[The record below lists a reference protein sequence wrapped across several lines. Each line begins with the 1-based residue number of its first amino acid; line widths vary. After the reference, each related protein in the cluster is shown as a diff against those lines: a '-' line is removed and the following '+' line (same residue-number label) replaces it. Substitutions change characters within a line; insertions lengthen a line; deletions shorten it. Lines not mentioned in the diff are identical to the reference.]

1 MDRQTT
7 DTLIKSYETVN
18 VLDENGKPTGEQLH
32 NVPVRYMSPAE
43 IKEREAL
50 NIANTASALRARVV
64 AELAK
69 SNGSNN
75 GVTTTIQ

>member
-1 MDRQTT
+1 META
-7 DTLIKSYETVN
+7 DTLIKSYETID
-18 VLDENGKPTGEQLH
+18 VLDENGKPTGERLH
-32 NVPVRYMSPAE
+32 NVPVRYMSPEE
-43 IKEREAL
+43 IKERDAL

-75 GVTTTIQ
+75 GVTTPIQ